1 MCKCKCENKDNRTKE
16 LEKENKNLKKIVRE
30 YKKLI
35 DKQNREINSLKKH
48 PTLTDEELHI
58 IYENVNLDDIN
69 KNYLEND

>member
-1 MCKCKCENKDNRTKE
+1 MCKCKCENKDSRIKE
-16 LEKENKNLKKIVRE
+16 LEKENKNLKKMIRE

-58 IYENVNLDDIN
+58 IYEDVNSDEIN
-69 KNYLEND
+69 KNYLENK

>member
-1 MCKCKCENKDNRTKE
+1 MCKCKCENKDNRKE
-16 LEKENKNLKKIVRE
+16 LEKENKNLKKMVRE

-69 KNYLEND
+69 KNYLENK